1 MKKGS
6 GQPLN
11 CYSQAVAGHFL
22 FSSFIHFT
30 MALNF
35 ETKTYAFIQPETQSG
50 SASFSSTVLQ
60 ATVVLQGIDL
70 TYNDEDHNR
79 QSSIAKVTN
88 IAWSGGNVT
97 FDVALHLVV
106 GLVLVLHGNI
116 TVAVIAETA

>member
-1 MKKGS
+1 
-6 GQPLN
+6 
-11 CYSQAVAGHFL
+11 
-22 FSSFIHFT
+22 

-35 ETKTYAFIQPETQSG
+35 ETKTYAFTEPETKSG

-70 TYNDEDHNR
+70 SYSGEDYNR

-97 FDVALHLVV
+97 FDVTMQYQDKSDNQML
-106 GLVLVLHGNI
+106 GNV